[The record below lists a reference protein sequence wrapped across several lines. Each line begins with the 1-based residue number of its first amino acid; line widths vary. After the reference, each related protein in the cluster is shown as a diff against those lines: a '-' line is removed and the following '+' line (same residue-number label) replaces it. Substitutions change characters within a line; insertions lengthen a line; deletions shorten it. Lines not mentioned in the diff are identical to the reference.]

1 MSEREPVKQFY
12 RIPEKGKIAGVC
24 AGLAERFDVETWL
37 VRVAVASAFF
47 LGGSGFIFLMYI
59 AAWFMLDKKPPQ
71 LANELGGLDHKIA
84 IKSKVWK
91 PGLPAKD
98 AFRDV
103 KKQFRQIELRLRHVE
118 TYVTSAEFNLSQE
131 IDKL

>member
-1 MSEREPVKQFY
+1 MNSNEPVKQLY
-12 RIPEKGKIAGVC
+12 RIPAQGKIAGVC

-71 LANELGGLDHKIA
+71 APETHGGLDHKIS
-84 IKSKVWK
+84 IKSKVWQ
-91 PGLPAKD
+91 PGQPPQE
-98 AFRDV
+98 AFREV
-103 KKQFRQIELRLRHVE
+103 KKQFRQIELRLRGVE
-118 TYVTSAEFNLSQE
+118 TYVTSNEYHLAKE

>member
-1 MSEREPVKQFY
+1 MSDNEQVKQLY
-12 RIPEKGKIAGVC
+12 RIPEQGKIAGVC

-59 AAWFMLDKKPPQ
+59 AAWFMLDKRPPQ
-71 LANELGGLDHKIA
+71 AATSTGGLDHKIS
-84 IKSKVWK
+84 IKSKVWQ
-91 PGLPAKD
+91 PGQPPKE
-98 AFRDV
+98 AFQEV

-118 TYVTSAEFNLSQE
+118 TYVTSSEYNLSKE

>member
-1 MSEREPVKQFY
+1 MSQNEQVKQLY
-12 RIPEKGKIAGVC
+12 RIPEQGKIAGVC

-71 LANELGGLDHKIA
+71 LASSMSGLDHKIS
-84 IKSKVWK
+84 IKSKVWQ
-91 PGLPAKD
+91 PGQPPKE
-98 AFRDV
+98 AFQEV

-118 TYVTSAEFNLSQE
+118 TYVTSSEYNLSKE